1 MLTLDGQWK
10 QAIASMNHPLL
21 FRPIRLRG
29 VTSTNRCVL
38 SPMVQHK
45 AVNGQIN
52 DYHLVHLGQFAI
64 GRFGIVFTENC
75 AVSPQGRVTQG
86 DLGMWDIDHIG
97 GHRRLVNFLQQQGS
111 LAAIQLSHAGRKGSS
126 SRPFD
131 RLGQLGP
138 EGADWQPWQV
148 VAPSAI
154 PVKEGC
160 QVPVELCPDEINTI
174 VNQFTESAKRADQ
187 AGYDILELHAAHGYL
202 LAQFL
207 SSKSNQRQD
216 DYGGDIAGRMRFPLD
231 VVRSVRKVWPETKPL
246 FVRVSAID
254 GAGGWNLE
262 DTIKFT
268 RALKHLGVDVIDC
281 STGGLVD
288 IATAQQIQRRPG
300 FQVPYASAV
309 RRQVGIRTMAVGLIL
324 DGPQAE
330 AILQDGDADLIAI
343 GRQALVDPHWAL
355 NAAKALRY
363 DENFSMWPPEY
374 GWWLNKRKANLSRD
388 SRA

>member
-1 MLTLDGQWK
+1 
-10 QAIASMNHPLL
+10 
-21 FRPIRLRG
+21 
-29 VTSTNRCVL
+29 
-38 SPMVQHK
+38 MVQYK

-86 DLGMWDIDHIG
+86 DLGLWDVDQVG
-97 GHRRLVNFLQQQGS
+97 GHRRLVHFLQKQGS
-111 LAAIQLSHAGRKGSS
+111 LAAVQLSHSGRKGSS

-131 RLGQLGP
+131 QHGQHGP
-138 EGADWQPWQV
+138 EGADWQPWDV

-154 PVKEGC
+154 PVEEGC
-160 QVPVELCPDEINTI
+160 QVPEELCLDGIKTV
-174 VNQFTESAKRADQ
+174 VNQFIESAKLADQ

-207 SSKSNQRQD
+207 SPMSNRRQD
-216 DYGGDIAGRMRFPLD
+216 DYGGDLAGRMRLPLEI
-231 VVRSVRKVWPETKPL
+231 VSSVRKVWPETKPL

-254 GAGGWNLE
+254 GADGWDLE
-262 DTIKFT
+262 DTMHFAG
-268 RALKHLGVDVIDC
+268 ALKRLGVDVVDC
-281 STGGLVD
+281 SSGGLVGL
-288 IATAQQIQRRPG
+288 ATAQPIQRRPG

-309 RRQVGIRTMAVGLIL
+309 RRQVDIKTMAVGLIL
-324 DGPQAE
+324 DGHQAE

-355 NAAKALRY
+355 NAAKTLGC
-363 DENFSMWPPEY
+363 DEHYSMWPPEY
-374 GWWLNKRKANLSRD
+374 GWWLNKRKANLACD
-388 SRA
+388 PRA